1 MRRLSLTGFRIAT
14 FIAVLV
20 AWCVPFV
27 GAHAQSAAVNPDAVR
42 AYALREAAS
51 RVTHI
56 DGARID
62 VQVGA
67 IDVRLMQAPCARLE
81 FALPGGARLWGRG
94 AVIARCTDGS
104 AWSILIPVTVR
115 IHGAALVAT
124 RPLPALSP
132 VAADDV
138 RVAEVELTRE
148 AQGVVTDAV
157 QLEGRVVAR
166 TISAGQPI
174 PLAALRVPQVIGQ
187 GDAVKVIGTGRGFSI
202 ATDAVAITPALDGQP
217 VRVRTESGRVVTGT
231 ARSGR
236 IVEVAF

>member
-1 MRRLSLTGFRIAT
+1 MRRLSLARLRIAT
-14 FIAVLV
+14 RIVFTV
-20 AWCVPFV
+20 ALSAPFV
-27 GAHAQSAAVNPDAVR
+27 GALAQTAITSDAVR
-42 AYALREAAS
+42 AYAEREAAS
-51 RVTHI
+51 RVSHI
-56 DGARID
+56 SGARID

-67 IDVRLMQAPCARLE
+67 IDVRLTQAPCARLE
-81 FALPGGARLWGRG
+81 FALPSGARLWSRG

-115 IHGAALVAT
+115 IHAAALVAN
-124 RPLPALSP
+124 RPLPALAP
-132 VAADDV
+132 IAAADL

-148 AQGVVTDAV
+148 PQGVVTEAA
-157 QLEGRVVAR
+157 QLEGRVAAR

-174 PLAALRVPQVIGQ
+174 PLAALRAPQVIGQ
-187 GDAVKVIGTGRGFSI
+187 GDAVKVVGTGRGFSI
-202 ATDAVAITPALDGQP
+202 ATDAVAITPALDGQS